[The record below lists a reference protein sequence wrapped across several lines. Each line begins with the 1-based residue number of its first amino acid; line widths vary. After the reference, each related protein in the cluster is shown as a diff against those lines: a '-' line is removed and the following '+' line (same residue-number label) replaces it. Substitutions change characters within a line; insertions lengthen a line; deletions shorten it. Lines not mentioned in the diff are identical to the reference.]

1 MSRNRWIFLLVVV
14 VFILSLLVVFPVD
27 KGVLGGR
34 SIRLGLDLQGG
45 TRVTYSANFS
55 GTNITSA
62 AAQKTALE
70 GAIAV
75 LENRLN
81 PMGVS
86 ETTIRALGSDQIVVE
101 IPGKTLTAS
110 EKESLGRVALL
121 EFGELVTGNVT
132 DNSTI
137 RWTNE
142 YGSWRPA
149 TAVVDNQT
157 LELTSAYFQ
166 DNTFITTSQTTGQVL
181 LRFNWNP
188 TGTQLSTQITTRLL
202 GQQLGIF
209 EGDQPLRS
217 VDGRPIAPVVQAV
230 ITDSGVIE
238 GLSTPDAQ
246 RLSKQL
252 NAGRLP
258 VPLVRTGDEQDVE
271 PVLGSQFVTLSVR
284 AGLITL
290 LVIMLF
296 MIAYYRVSGAIASAA
311 VIYYGIL
318 LFAIFKL
325 FNVTMTLSAIGG
337 FVLSLGMAVDANV
350 LIFERMKE
358 ELWAGRTL
366 GAAIDAGFGRAW
378 PAIWDSNI
386 TTIIAG
392 VILLWLGSSN
402 IASSAPVKG
411 FAVTLIIGIVS
422 SLFTAVT
429 VTRALLRPFTGTE
442 FANNPG
448 LFAPFQRK
456 KQ

>member
-1 MSRNRWIFLLVVV
+1 MSRNNWISLLVVV
-14 VFILSLLVVFPVD
+14 VFIVSLLLVFPIH
-27 KGVLGGR
+27 KSVLGGKDL
-34 SIRLGLDLQGG
+34 RLGLDLQGG
-45 TRVTYSANFS
+45 TRVTYAANFT
-55 GTNITSA
+55 GTSIA
-62 AAQKTALE
+62 AGQRANAIQ

-81 PMGVS
+81 PLGVS
-86 ETTIRALGSDQIVVE
+86 ETSIRALGTDQIVVE
-101 IPGKTLTAS
+101 IPGRTLSAA

-137 RWTNE
+137 RWTDSL
-142 YGSWRPA
+142 GSWKPA
-149 TAVVDNQT
+149 MGVVDNQT
-157 LELTSAYFQ
+157 KELTSSFFQ
-166 DNTFITTSQTTGQVL
+166 ENTYVTTNPTTGQVVL
-181 LRFNWNP
+181 VFAWNA
-188 TGTQLSTQITTRLL
+188 TGTQLSTQITTRLI
-202 GQQLGIF
+202 GQRLGIF
-209 EGDQPLRS
+209 EGDQPLLS
-217 VDGRPIAPVVQAV
+217 AEGQPIAPVVQNV
-230 ITDSGVIE
+230 ISDRGEID
-238 GLSTPDAQ
+238 GLTAPDAQ

-271 PVLGSQFVTLSVR
+271 PALGSQFVTLSLR
-284 AGLITL
+284 AGIIA
-290 LVIMLF
+290 VIVVILF
-296 MIAYYRVSGAIASAA
+296 MVAYYRVSGAIAGAA

-318 LFAIFKL
+318 LLAIFKL
-325 FNVTMTLSAIGG
+325 FNVTMSLAAIGG

-392 VILLWLGSSN
+392 IILLWLGSSN

-422 SLFTAVT
+422 SMFTAVT
-429 VTRALLRPFTGTE
+429 VTRVLLRPFAGTE
-442 FANNPG
+442 FANSPG

-456 KQ
+456 RQ

>member
-1 MSRNRWIFLLVVV
+1 MSRNRWISLLVVV
-14 VFILSLLVVFPVD
+14 VFILSLLIVFPVA
-27 KGVLGGR
+27 KGVLGGKP
-34 SIRLGLDLQGG
+34 IRLGLDLQGG
-45 TRVTYSANFS
+45 TRVTYSANF
-55 GTNITSA
+55 TETSIPAGQRA
-62 AAQKTALE
+62 AAIQ

-81 PMGVS
+81 PLGVS

-101 IPGKTLTAS
+101 IPGKTLTAA

-137 RWTNE
+137 KWTDE
-142 YGSWRPA
+142 LGSWKPA
-149 TAVVDNQT
+149 TGVVDNQT
-157 LELTSAYFQ
+157 RELTSSYFQ
-166 DNTFITTSQTTGQVL
+166 DNTYVSTTSTTAEVVL
-181 LRFNWNP
+181 NFNWNP
-188 TGTQLSTQITTRLL
+188 IGTQLSTQITTRLL
-202 GQQLGIF
+202 NQRLGIF

-217 VDGRPIAPVVQAV
+217 TDGRPIAPVVQSV
-230 ITDSGVIE
+230 ISERGVIE
-238 GLSTPDAQ
+238 GLNAPDAQ

-271 PVLGSQFVTLSVR
+271 PVLGSRFVTLSVR

-290 LVIMLF
+290 IIVMLF

-358 ELWAGRTL
+358 ELWGGRTL

-422 SLFTAVT
+422 SMFTAVT
-429 VTRALLRPFTGTE
+429 VTRALLRPFAGTE
-442 FANNPG
+442 FANSPG